1 VTAMTHEIIV
11 QDRIELAAADLP
23 RLRALISEGYLPGAT
38 ARGLTFVGE
47 HVAPPV
53 ALADQPS
60 TLWLRWTLPD
70 VGAFWAARAQ
80 SYDPAV
86 AAFWTEVDSFVTT
99 RERRYLTAAD
109 ATLAGPEDTTPY
121 DREPA
126 AWRETAQLYLEPDTS
141 DLDRAAFVTLL
152 DRAAVELPGILTAS
166 LAANFVPD
174 YGAGHYTW
182 DLVYPDRATADAA
195 RASGFWQQQ
204 VLPALDR
211 HCRARAAL
219 GFETL
224 GAGARDPGL
233 SGGVK
238 RTALFRVLPGIP
250 AELEERFEKDTLE
263 MAAQIPAIRNWRLSR
278 AVALDW
284 DAPDGAPWSYVWEQE
299 YAALEGLTVD
309 YMVNPHHWAHVDR
322 WFDPESGVQIVDSA
336 LCHAFAPLANS
347 LIVR

>member
-1 VTAMTHEIIV
+1 MTNEILV
-11 QDRIELAAADLP
+11 QDRIELAAADLS
-23 RLRALISEGYLPGAT
+23 RLRALFTEAYLPGAT

-53 ALADQPS
+53 RLADQPS
-60 TLWLRWTLPD
+60 TVWLRWTLPD

-86 AAFWTEVDSFVTT
+86 AAFWSEVDSFATA

-109 ATLAGPEDTTPY
+109 AALPEPEDTAAHRC
-121 DREPA
+121 DAA

-141 DLDRAAFVTLL
+141 EPARAALEALL
-152 DRAAVELPGILTAS
+152 ERAGTELPGVRSAA
-166 LAANFVPD
+166 LATNVVPD
-174 YGAGHYTW
+174 HGAGHYTW
-182 DLVYPDRATADAA
+182 DLVYPDRAAAEAA
-195 RASGFWQQQ
+195 RASAFWQEQ

-219 GFETL
+219 GLETV

-233 SGGVK
+233 ASGVK
-238 RTALFRVLPGIP
+238 RTALFRVLPGVS
-250 AELEERFEKDTLE
+250 AEVLERFERDTLE

-284 DAPDGAPWSYVWEQE
+284 DAPEGAPWSHVWEQE
-299 YAALEGLTVD
+299 YAALDGLTVD
-309 YMVNPHHWAHVDR
+309 YMVHPHHWAHVDR
-322 WFDPESGVQIVDSA
+322 WFDPESGSQIVDGA
-336 LCHAFAPLANS
+336 LCHAFAPLATS
-347 LIVR
+347 LIVL

>member
-1 VTAMTHEIIV
+1 MTNQILV
-11 QDRIELAAADLP
+11 QDRIEVAAADLP
-23 RLRALISEGYLPGAT
+23 RLRELFAEAYLPGAT

-47 HVAPPV
+47 HVGPPV
-53 ALADQPS
+53 TLADQPS

-86 AAFWTEVDSFVTT
+86 AAFWTEVDGFVTA
-99 RERRYLTAAD
+99 RERRYLTAAGTTLREPVDTAPHPRD
-109 ATLAGPEDTTPY
+109 AT
-121 DREPA
+121 
-126 AWRETAQLYLEPDTS
+126 AWRETAQLYLRPDTS
-141 DLDRAAFVTLL
+141 EPGRAALEAAL
-152 DRAAVELPGILTAS
+152 ERAATELPGISTAA
-166 LAANFVPD
+166 LATNFVPD

-182 DLVYPDRATADAA
+182 DLVYPDRATADSA
-195 RASGFWQQQ
+195 RASAFWQGQ

-219 GFETL
+219 GLETV

-238 RTALFRVLPGIP
+238 RTALFRVLPGVP
-250 AELEERFEKDTLE
+250 AEVLERFERDTLE

-278 AVALDW
+278 AVPLDW
-284 DAPDGAPWSYVWEQE
+284 DAPEGAPWSHVWEQE

-309 YMVNPHHWAHVDR
+309 YMVHR
-322 WFDPESGVQIVDSA
+322 
-336 LCHAFAPLANS
+336 AFLILVSVAFLGRS
-347 LIVR
+347 LVNDA